1 MRKGFLVFSIFVL
14 GPLLLQ
20 GAEPPAEYTKNWPQ
34 WRGPLANGVAPY
46 GNPPVEWSESKN
58 LKWKI
63 EIPGKGHA
71 TPIIWDE
78 QIFVLTAIKTDKK
91 GDPKPQAEMQTRPR
105 GQRRRGQGR
114 HRGGPPRVS
123 TSNVYKFE
131 ILSIN
136 RSDGKIRWQQ
146 TAREEMPHQGT
157 HGTSTWASNSPVTDG
172 EHVYVYFGS
181 RGLYSYDMQGNLK
194 WEKDFGDM
202 NIRLG
207 FGEGSSPVLYRDK
220 LIINWDH
227 EGESF
232 ITVLDKKTGAEIWK
246 AHRDERTSWATP
258 LVVVSN
264 GKEQVITSATNRVR
278 SYDLA
283 TGELLWESSGM
294 TQNAIPTPV
303 ANNDIVYVMSGFR
316 GNALQAIRFS
326 EARGDITG
334 STALV
339 WTLDHDTPYAPSPLL
354 YDDKLY
360 FLKRNDGIL
369 ANFNAKTGA
378 KFFDRQRLEG
388 IEGVYASPVGAN
400 GRVYI
405 VSRNGKAQVL
415 KHGPKFEV
423 LATNTLDDGFS
434 ASPAV
439 VGNDLFLRGH
449 KNLYCLSAE

>member
-1 MRKGFLVFSIFVL
+1 MRKGFLVLSIFVL

-20 GAEPPAEYTKNWPQ
+20 GAEPPAEYAKNWPQ

-46 GNPPVEWSESKN
+46 GSPPVEWSESKN

-78 QIFVLTAIKTDKK
+78 QIFVLTAIETDKK

-105 GQRRRGQGR
+105 GQRPRGQGR
-114 HRGGPPRVS
+114 RRGGPPRVS

-136 RSDGKIRWQQ
+136 RSDGKIRWQK

-181 RGLYSYDMQGNLK
+181 RGLYCYDMQGNLK
-194 WEKDFGDM
+194 WEKDLGDM
-202 NIRLG
+202 SIKLG
-207 FGEGSSPVLYRDK
+207 FGEGSSPVLYDDK
-220 LIINWDH
+220 IVVNWDH
-227 EGESF
+227 EGQSF
-232 ITVLDKKTGAEIWK
+232 IIALDKKTGKEFWK
-246 AHRDERTSWATP
+246 VARDEGTSWATP
-258 LVVVSN
+258 LIVESN
-264 GKEQVITSATNRVR
+264 GQPQVITSATSHIR

-294 TQNAIPTPV
+294 TRNVIPSPV
-303 ANNDIVYVMSGFR
+303 AANDMVYVMSGFR
-316 GNALQAIRFS
+316 GNALQAIHLS
-326 EARGDITG
+326 KAKDNIAG
-334 STALV
+334 SKALV
-339 WTLDHDTPYAPSPLL
+339 WTLDRDTPYTPSPLL
-354 YDDKLY
+354 YDDMLY

-369 ANFNAKTGA
+369 ACFNANTGDEH
-378 KFFDRQRLEG
+378 FSRQRLEG
-388 IEGVYASPVGAN
+388 IEGVYASPVGAG
-400 GRVYI
+400 GRIYI
-405 VSRNGKAQVL
+405 ASRNGSTQVI
-415 KHGPKFEV
+415 KHDTQYEV
-423 LATNTLDDGFS
+423 LAINTLDDGFS

-439 VGNDLFLRGH
+439 VDKELYLRGE
-449 KNLYCLSAE
+449 KNLYCIAEK

>member
-1 MRKGFLVFSIFVL
+1 MRKGFLVLSIFVL

-20 GAEPPAEYTKNWPQ
+20 GAEPPAEYAKNWPQ

-78 QIFVLTAIKTDKK
+78 QIFVLTAIETDKK

-105 GQRRRGQGR
+105 GQRPRSQGR
-114 HRGGPPRVS
+114 RRGGPPRVS

-136 RSDGKIRWQQ
+136 RSDGKIRWQK

-181 RGLYSYDMQGNLK
+181 RGLYCYDMQGNLK
-194 WEKDFGDM
+194 WEKDLGDM
-202 NIRLG
+202 SIKLG
-207 FGEGSSPVLYRDK
+207 FGEGSSPVLYDDK
-220 LIINWDH
+220 IVVNWDH
-227 EGESF
+227 EGQSF
-232 ITVLDKKTGAEIWK
+232 IIALDKKTGKEFWK
-246 AHRDERTSWATP
+246 VARDEGTSWATP
-258 LVVVSN
+258 LIVESN
-264 GKEQVITSATNRVR
+264 GQPQVITSATSHIR

-283 TGELLWESSGM
+283 TGQLLWESSGM
-294 TQNAIPTPV
+294 TRNVIPSPV
-303 ANNDIVYVMSGFR
+303 AANDMVYVMSGFR
-316 GNALQAIRFS
+316 GNALQAIHLS
-326 EARGDITG
+326 EAKGNIAG
-334 STALV
+334 SKALV
-339 WTLDHDTPYAPSPLL
+339 WTLDRDTPYTPSPLL
-354 YDDKLY
+354 YGNMLY

-369 ANFNAKTGA
+369 ACFNANTGEEY
-378 KFFDRQRLEG
+378 FSRQRLEG
-388 IEGVYASPVGAN
+388 IEGVYASPVGAS
-400 GRVYI
+400 GRIYI
-405 VSRNGKAQVL
+405 ASRNGSTQVI
-415 KHGPKFEV
+415 KHDTQYEV
-423 LATNTLDDGFS
+423 LAVNTLDDGFS

-439 VGNDLFLRGH
+439 VENELYLRGE
-449 KNLYCLSAE
+449 KNLYCIAEK

>member
-1 MRKGFLVFSIFVL
+1 MRNGILGLSIFVL
-14 GPLLLQ
+14 VPFLLK
-20 GAEPPAEYTKNWPQ
+20 GAEPPAEYAKNWPQ

-46 GNPPVEWSESKN
+46 GNPPVEWSESRN

-78 QIFVLTAIKTDKK
+78 QVFVLTAIETDKK
-91 GDPKPQAEMQTRPR
+91 GEPKPQAEMQNRPRSQRPR
-105 GQRRRGQGR
+105 GPGRRRF
-114 HRGGPPRVS
+114 GPPRVS
-123 TSNVYKFE
+123 TSNVYKFV
-131 ILSIN
+131 ILSID
-136 RSDGKIRWQQ
+136 RSNGKILWQR
-146 TAREEMPHQGT
+146 TAREEIPHQGT

-172 EHVYVYFGS
+172 EHIYAYFGS
-181 RGLYSYDMQGNLK
+181 RGLYCYDMQGNLR

-202 NIRLG
+202 NIKLG
-207 FGEGSSPVLYRDK
+207 FGEGSSPVLHRDR

-232 ITVLDKKTGAEIWK
+232 ITVLDKRTGDEIWK
-246 AHRDERTSWATP
+246 VQRDERTSWATP
-258 LVVVSN
+258 LVVENN
-264 GKEQVITSATNRVR
+264 GKAQVITNATNHVR

-283 TGELLWESSGM
+283 TGELLWQSSGM
-294 TQNAIPTPV
+294 TRNAIPTPV

-316 GNALQAIRFS
+316 GNALQAILLS

-339 WTLDHDTPYAPSPLL
+339 WSLDRDTPYTPSPLL
-354 YDDKLY
+354 YDNMLY

-369 ANFNAKTGA
+369 ANFNAKTGEQL
-378 KFFDRQRLEG
+378 FGRQRLDG
-388 IEGVYASPVGAN
+388 IEGVYASPVGAD

-405 VSRNGKAQVL
+405 VSRNGTAQVL
-415 KHGPKFEV
+415 KHGAQFEV

-439 VGNDLFLRGH
+439 VGNDLYLRGH
-449 KNLYCLSAE
+449 KNLYCLSAK